1 MLSSVGRRQMESS
14 NKTRRPSRLTLGTC
28 EFTTLN
34 YYWEKRMN
42 RIVLG
47 GIAGFF
53 AIVAVA
59 MMSADNTAVAGHGKK
74 SDCCEPEPVCCAPEP
89 TCCEPAPT
97 CGGKQGLFARMK
109 AKHAAK
115 KAAKSCCA
123 PEPVCCEP
131 APCCAPAPTCCEPAP
146 APCCEPAPCGC
157 GAPAPCG
164 CAGAVEVH
172 VAPMEATP
180 APTPAPPAEG
190 GGVDVEVNPGGVGVD
205 VQGYYQPAPTFRRV
219 VFRR

>member
-1 MLSSVGRRQMESS
+1 
-14 NKTRRPSRLTLGTC
+14 
-28 EFTTLN
+28 
-34 YYWEKRMN
+34 MN

-53 AIVAVA
+53 AIVAIA
-59 MMSADNTAVAGHGKK
+59 MMSADNSAVAGHGK
-74 SDCCEPEPVCCAPEP
+74 SDCCEPAPVCCAPEP

-123 PEPVCCEP
+123 PEPTCCEPAPCCAPEPTCCEP
-131 APCCAPAPTCCEPAP
+131 APCCAPA
-146 APCCEPAPCGC
+146 PAPCGC

-164 CAGAVEVH
+164 CEGAVYAAPVEVH
-172 VAPMEATP
+172 VAPMEAP
-180 APTPAPPAEG
+180 VPTPAPPATE
-190 GGVDVEVNPGGVGVD
+190 GGVDVEVNPGGVKVD
-205 VQGYYQPAPTFRRV
+205 VQGYYQPAPTYRRV
-219 VFRR
+219 VFSRFAR